1 MTLPEAFTTETQD
14 ALPLHVTTRGGFN
27 DWLQAQPAT
36 VQAWVGAQGFDGSAG
51 SALVLPDAEGAMAGA
66 VIGVE
71 DPLDPCAYGHAP
83 FALPARSWS
92 LATEPDASASD
103 DSAPGDST
111 PGDSTP
117 GDSTPGN
124 SRRAALELGWGLGS
138 YRFTRYK
145 APLRAPAQLVVETA
159 DGESFDV
166 LAACTRVRDLV
177 NTPTEDMGPDQL
189 ETVVRGIG
197 KEHGAE
203 VEAVTGDEL
212 LKQNFPAIHAVGRA
226 SHRAP
231 RLIALHWGDEGQP
244 HLCLVGK
251 GVCFDSGGLDI
262 KPADGMRNM
271 KKDMGGAAHAIAL
284 AELVMARKLPVRLT
298 LLVPAVE
305 NSIGPNAFRPGEV
318 IATRKGIS
326 VEIDNTDAEGRLVLC
341 DALAH
346 AGELSPD
353 LIVDFATLTGAARI
367 ALGPD
372 LPALFANDDILANA
386 WLNAG
391 EATRDPVWRMP
402 LWRPYLR
409 YLTSNIAD
417 MANSGS
423 KMAGAVTAALYL
435 ERFVPGD
442 KPWAH
447 LDVYA
452 WSDNARPGRPAGG
465 EALGLRSAFA
475 MLKARYRA

>member
-1 MTLPEAFTTETQD
+1 MNLPDGFTLDAHD
-14 ALPLHVTTRGGFN
+14 ALPLQVATRAGFAE
-27 DWLQAQPAT
+27 WQQAQPAAAR
-36 VQAWVGAQGFDGSAG
+36 AWAGAQGFDGSPG
-51 SALVLPDAEGAMAGA
+51 TALVLPDADGGIAGA
-66 VIGVE
+66 VLGVE
-71 DPLDPCAYGHAP
+71 DMHDPCAYGHAP
-83 FALPARSWS
+83 FALPARDWT
-92 LATEPDASASD
+92 LATPLDE
-103 DSAPGDST
+103 
-111 PGDSTP
+111 
-117 GDSTPGN
+117 

-145 APLRAPAQLVVETA
+145 APLRAPARLQVAGAVGET
-159 DGESFDV
+159 FDV

-189 ETVVRGIG
+189 EAVAREIG
-197 KEHGAE
+197 ERHGAQVE
-203 VEAVTGDEL
+203 VIAGDAL
-212 LKQNFPAIHAVGRA
+212 LEQNYPAIHAVGRA

-231 RLIALHWGDEGQP
+231 RLIALHWGDEAHPQ
-244 HLCLVGK
+244 LALVGK

-284 AELVMARKLPVRLT
+284 AELVMAQRLPVRLS

-318 IATRKGIS
+318 IATRAGIS
-326 VEIDNTDAEGRLVLC
+326 VEIDNTDAEGRIVLC
-341 DALAH
+341 DALVR

-372 LPALFANDDILANA
+372 LPALFANDDGVAQG
-386 WLNAG
+386 WLDAG
-391 EATRDPVWRMP
+391 SELRDPVWRMP

-409 YLTSNIAD
+409 YLTSGIAD
-417 MANSGS
+417 LANAGS

-435 ERFVPGD
+435 ERFVPAD
-442 KPWAH
+442 RPWAH

-452 WSDNARPGRPAGG
+452 WNDNARPGRPAGG
-465 EALGLRSAFA
+465 EALGLRSAYA
-475 MLKARYRA
+475 MLKARYGG